1 MFSEIFIRRLL
12 QPCDSYKKVLLESK
26 EFHINWK
33 KQARAIN
40 KVIEFLEKITIRI
53 IYHLCKTKV
62 IIKL

>member
-40 KVIEFLEKITIRI
+40 KVNEFLEKNNNTNHLHLITS
-53 IYHLCKTKV
+53 
-62 IIKL
+62 